1 MQVLSWNDSDFPQF
15 SGKETAVT
23 IGSFDGLHKGH
34 RVLIDTLTKTCI
46 EKHFHSVVITFTRPL
61 PAIKHAGDYAG
72 DISSLPQRLALFE
85 QLGIESVIL
94 VDFTDKFAAV
104 SGTDFLSSLVQ
115 RINMKCLVEGFDFH
129 CGYKGKTQRKEI
141 EAWAAAT
148 HVETHFVPPVY
159 CKTKDGKTERISSS
173 FIRHMI
179 LEGNFAA
186 AAELLQRPYELD
198 LAEIRRAAATNSAF
212 TQLLPPDGSYRALS
226 ESSEPISIEIKAG
239 KLLNLPDCMSA
250 KFVF

>member
-1 MQVLSWNDSDFPQF
+1 MQVLSWNDSAFSQF
-15 SGKETAVT
+15 LGKETAVT

-61 PAIKHAGDYAG
+61 PAIKHADDYAG
-72 DISSLPQRLALFE
+72 DISTLPQRLALFE
-85 QLGIESVIL
+85 LLGIDSVIL
-94 VDFTDKFAAV
+94 VDFTEKFAAV

-129 CGYKGKTQRKEI
+129 CGYKGKTERKAI
-141 EAWAAAT
+141 EAWAQDV

-159 CKTKDGKTERISSS
+159 YNASNGKTERVSSS
-173 FIRHMI
+173 FIRQMI
-179 LEGNFAA
+179 LEGNFDA
-186 AAELLQRPYELD
+186 AAELLTRPYELD

-212 TQLLPPDGSYRALS
+212 TQLLPPDGSYRTLS
-226 ESSEPISIEIKAG
+226 EKGSSISICIKAG
-239 KLLNLPDCMSA
+239 KLLNLPECHSLR
-250 KFVF
+250 FV

>member
-1 MQVLSWNDSDFPQF
+1 MQVLSWNDSAFPQF
-15 SGKETAVT
+15 LGKETAVT

-34 RVLIDTLTKTCI
+34 RVLIDTLTKTCA
-46 EKHFHSVVITFTRPL
+46 EKHYISVVITFTRPL

-85 QLGIESVIL
+85 SLGIESVIL

-129 CGYKGKTQRKEI
+129 CGYKGKTERKAI
-141 EAWAAAT
+141 EAWAQDV

-159 CKTKDGKTERISSS
+159 YNASNGKTERVSSS
-173 FIRHMI
+173 FIRQMI
-179 LEGNFAA
+179 LEGNFDAA
-186 AAELLQRPYELD
+186 TELLQRPFELD
-198 LAEIRRAAATNSAF
+198 LDEMRRKLAEGSSF
-212 TQLLPPDGSYRALS
+212 TQLLPPDGSYHPLS
-226 ESSEPISIEIKAG
+226 ENGSPISIDVKAG
-239 KLLNLPDCMSA
+239 KLLNLPECHSLR
-250 KFVF
+250 FV

>member
-15 SGKETAVT
+15 LGKETAVT

-34 RVLIDTLTKTCI
+34 RMLVDTLTRI
-46 EKHFHSVVITFTRPL
+46 SAEKHYVPAVITFTRPL

-94 VDFTDKFAAV
+94 VDFTEQFAAL
-104 SGTDFLSSLVQ
+104 SGEDFLTRLVESM
-115 RINMKCLVEGFDFH
+115 NMKCLVEGFDFH
-129 CGYKGKTQRKEI
+129 CGYKGKTTRKEI
-141 EAWAAAT
+141 EAWAAAA

-159 CKTKDGKTERISSS
+159 CKTKDGKTARISSS

-179 LEGNFAA
+179 LDGDFSA
-186 AAELLQRPYELD
+186 AAELLTRTYELD

-239 KLLNLPDCMSA
+239 KLINLPGCMSA
-250 KFVF
+250 KFV

>member
-15 SGKETAVT
+15 LGKETAVT

-34 RVLIDTLTKTCI
+34 RVLIDKLTKICA
-46 EKHFHSVVITFTRPL
+46 EKQFHSVVITFTRPL

-104 SGTDFLSSLVQ
+104 SGTDFLASLVQ

-129 CGYKGKTQRKEI
+129 CGYKGKTTRKEI
-141 EAWAAAT
+141 EAWASAAQI
-148 HVETHFVPPVY
+148 ETHFVPPVY

-179 LEGNFAA
+179 LDGDFSA
-186 AAELLQRPYELD
+186 AAELLTRPYELD
-198 LAEIRRAAATNSAF
+198 LAEMRHAAATNSAF
-212 TQLLPPDGSYRALS
+212 TQLLPPDGSYRTLS
-226 ESSEPISIEIKAG
+226 ESGSPISVVIKAG
-239 KLLNLPDCMSA
+239 KLQNLPDCTSLR
-250 KFVF
+250 FV

>member
-1 MQVLSWNDSDFPQF
+1 MQVLSWIDSDFPQF
-15 SGKETAVT
+15 LGRETAVT

-34 RVLIDTLTKTCI
+34 RVLIDKLTKICA

-104 SGTDFLSSLVQ
+104 SGTDFLASLVQ

-129 CGYKGKTQRKEI
+129 CGYKGKTTRKEI
-141 EAWAAAT
+141 ESWAVAAQI
-148 HVETHFVPPVY
+148 ETHFVPPVY

-179 LEGNFAA
+179 LDGDFSA
-186 AAELLQRPYELD
+186 AAELLTRPYELD
-198 LAEIRRAAATNSAF
+198 LAEMRRAVTTNSAF
-212 TQLLPPDGSYRALS
+212 TQLLPPDGSYRTLS
-226 ESSEPISIEIKAG
+226 ESGSSISVVIKAG
-239 KLLNLPDCMSA
+239 NLQNLPNCQSL
-250 KFVF
+250 KFV

>member
-34 RVLIDTLTKTCI
+34 RVLIDTLTKICV
-46 EKHFHSVVITFTRPL
+46 EKHYVSVVITFTRPL

-72 DISSLPQRLALFE
+72 DISTLPQRLALFE

-104 SGTDFLSSLVQ
+104 SGTDFLSNLVQ

-129 CGYKGKTQRKEI
+129 CGYKGKTTRNEI
-141 EAWAAAT
+141 EAWASGAQI
-148 HVETHFVPPVY
+148 ETHFVPPVY
-159 CKTKDGKTERISSS
+159 CKTKDGKTARISSS

-179 LEGNFAA
+179 LEGNFSA
-186 AAELLQRPYELD
+186 AAELLTRPYELD
-198 LAEIRRAAATNSAF
+198 LAEIRRTAATNSAF
-212 TQLLPPDGSYRALS
+212 TQLLPPDGSYRAQT
-226 ESSEPISIEIKAG
+226 ESGSTISIKIKAG
-239 KLLNLPDCMSA
+239 KMLNLPDCMSA

>member
-1 MQVLSWNDSDFPQF
+1 MQVLPWNDSNFPQF
-15 SGKETAVT
+15 LGKETAVT

-34 RVLIDTLTKTCI
+34 RVLIDTLAKICV

-94 VDFTDKFAAV
+94 VDFTEQFAAL
-104 SGTDFLSSLVQ
+104 SGEDFLSRLVE

-129 CGYKGKTQRKEI
+129 CGYKGKTTRKEI
-141 EAWAAAT
+141 EAWAAAA

-159 CKTKDGKTERISSS
+159 YKTSDGKTERISSS
-173 FIRHMI
+173 FIRQMV
-179 LEGNFAA
+179 LAGNFSA

-198 LAEIRRAAATNSAF
+198 LAEIRRAAASGLPVL
-212 TQLLPPDGSYRALS
+212 QLLPPDGSYRALT
-226 ESSEPISIEIKAG
+226 ESGSTISIEIKAG
-239 KLLNLPDCMSA
+239 KLINLPKYQSL
-250 KFVF
+250 KFV

>member
-1 MQVLSWNDSDFPQF
+1 MQVLSWNDSAFSQF
-15 SGKETAVT
+15 LGKETAVT

-72 DISSLPQRLALFE
+72 DISTLPQRLALFE
-85 QLGIESVIL
+85 SLGIDSVIL
-94 VDFTDKFAAV
+94 VDFTEKFASV

-129 CGYKGKTQRKEI
+129 CGYKGKTERKAI
-141 EAWAAAT
+141 EAWAQDV

-159 CKTKDGKTERISSS
+159 YNASNGKTERVSSS
-173 FIRHMI
+173 FIRQMI
-179 LEGNFAA
+179 LEGNFDA
-186 AAELLQRPYELD
+186 AAELLQRPFELD
-198 LAEIRRAAATNSAF
+198 IDEMRRKLAEGSSF
-212 TQLLPPDGSYRALS
+212 TQLLPPDGNYRAQT
-226 ESSEPISIEIKAG
+226 ESGSTISIEIKAG
-239 KLLNLPDCMSA
+239 KLLNLPECHSLR
-250 KFVF
+250 FV

>member
-15 SGKETAVT
+15 LGKETAVT

-34 RVLIDTLTKTCI
+34 RVLIDTLTKICV

-94 VDFTDKFAAV
+94 VDFTEQFAAL
-104 SGTDFLSSLVQ
+104 SGEDFLSRLVDC
-115 RINMKCLVEGFDFH
+115 INMKCLVEGFDFH
-129 CGYKGKTQRKEI
+129 CGYKGRTQRKDI
-141 EAWAAAT
+141 EAWADTA
-148 HVETHFVPPVY
+148 HIETHFVPPVY
-159 CKTKDGKTERISSS
+159 YKTSDGKTERISSS
-173 FIRHMI
+173 FIRQMV
-179 LEGNFAA
+179 LAGNFSA

-198 LAEIRRAAATNSAF
+198 LAEIRRAAASGLPVL
-212 TQLLPPDGSYRALS
+212 QLLPPDGSYRALT
-226 ESSEPISIEIKAG
+226 ESGSTISIEIKAG
-239 KLLNLPDCMSA
+239 KLINLPKYQSL
-250 KFVF
+250 KFV